1 MIVEKLRSLFF
12 PPAPR
17 KEARPASEKALA
29 RANAARDAG
38 DVQLAAALYDE
49 AAALD
54 PDRPEILIQRGNMQK
69 DSGAPLAALRTYHQA
84 LAAGFNRADVWVQ
97 ISRCHYMLGDV
108 ADAIQSCETAL
119 ELDLGNEDARSF
131 LIERGRAALQA
142 DRIRAIETGG
152 HPEPL
157 IALAEEV
164 ERLAKALDQIRREL
178 PARAQF
184 AYTPHQRYDGFR
196 RRFSLPPAPK
206 APDGAVLSIVLDC
219 SAATAS
225 NVRRLRASL
234 QDQTHDAWRLYL
246 AGGTENPEIETL
258 VAADTKMTFLTEA
271 EKLPHDIPVLFLDR
285 PAALTTECVQWLA
298 FAGSISTNC
307 LVQIDDVRIERLPN
321 GEEFHFPPDLFGAPD
336 FDFVCQTGNY
346 PAALL
351 WPADERLARAR
362 AGDWRAAY
370 LSELRKDR
378 VAHLPLP
385 LVRVERGSEE
395 NDDHHVR
402 RTQDLL
408 VSEANISLKKEG
420 GFNVD
425 WSYPN
430 AQIINVIIPTRDKP
444 ELIEAM
450 VSSLLEKAQDR
461 ASVHVSVIDNNSTTD
476 EAQAAYAR
484 LSALPNIDVHKEGGP
499 FNWSKMNNDAA
510 RRSSS
515 DILVFANDDMAMLTE
530 GWDIETRSQLS
541 REDIGVLG
549 AMLLYPTGEI
559 QHAGVMLGWRGG
571 PIHEGLA
578 WRGEDDG
585 PGRRWTARR
594 GVSAVTGAFL
604 ATTRVLFERLEGF
617 DQVLLPVG
625 GSDLDYSLK
634 VRAAGAKVLWTP
646 HIRLTH
652 HESLSRGLDHTDEQK
667 RTRNEDENAVLMSRW
682 EQTLLKDPHI
692 HPLWANFGRP
702 FQHIAPL
709 NQEKAVDHFTR
720 TINPVAKT
728 ATDRDKT

>member
-1 MIVEKLRSLFF
+1 MIIRKLRSLFF
-12 PPAPR
+12 PPDPP
-17 KEARPASEKALA
+17 KEDPSAFEQTLA
-29 RANAARDAG
+29 RANAARDSG
-38 DVQLAAALYDE
+38 NTTLAADLYGE
-49 AAALD
+49 AMALD
-54 PDRPEILIQRGNMQK
+54 PDRLEILIQRGNMQK
-69 DSGAPLAALRTYHQA
+69 DSGAPSAALRTYRQA
-84 LAAGFNRADVWVQ
+84 LGAGFNRADVWVQ
-97 ISRCHYMLGDV
+97 ISRCHYILGDV

-119 ELDLGNEDARSF
+119 ELDPGNKDAQSF

-164 ERLAKALDQIRREL
+164 ERLAKALEQIRREL

-184 AYTPHQRYDGFR
+184 AYTPHQGYDGFR
-196 RRFSLPPAPK
+196 RRFSMPPAPP
-206 APDGAVLSIVLDC
+206 APEGAALSIVLDC
-219 SAATAS
+219 STATAS
-225 NVRRLRASL
+225 DVRCLRASL

-246 AGGTENPEIETL
+246 AGGEGNPEIETL
-258 VAADTKMTFLTEA
+258 VTADARTTFLAEA
-271 EKLPHDIPVLFLDR
+271 EKLPHNIPVLFLDR
-285 PAALTTECVQWLA
+285 PATLTADCVQWLA

-336 FDFVCQTGNY
+336 FDFVCQTGKY

-351 WPADERLARAR
+351 WPADARLTRAR

-370 LSELRKDR
+370 LSELRERK

-385 LVRVERGSEE
+385 LVRVERGAEE
-395 NDDHHVR
+395 EDNHAR
-402 RTQDLL
+402 RAQDLL
-408 VSEANISLKKEG
+408 VSEADVSLKKEG

-425 WSYPN
+425 WSYPDI
-430 AQIINVIIPTRDKP
+430 QTINVIIPTRDKP
-444 ELIEAM
+444 ELVEAM
-450 VSSLLEKAQDR
+450 VSSLLEKARDR
-461 ASVHVSVIDNNSTTD
+461 DSVHVSVVDNNSSSD
-476 EAQAAYAR
+476 EALATHAK
-484 LSALPNIDVHKEGGP
+484 LSALPNIDVHKEAGP

-515 DILVFANDDMAMLTE
+515 DILVFANDDMSMLTE

-541 REDIGVLG
+541 REKIGVLG

-559 QHAGVMLGWRGG
+559 QHAGIMLGWRGG

-604 ATTRVLFERLEGF
+604 ATTRILFERLEGF

-634 VRAAGAKVLWTP
+634 ARAAGARVLWTP

-667 RTRNEDENAVLMSRW
+667 RKRNEDENAVLISRW
-682 EQTLLKDPHI
+682 EKTLLKDPHI
-692 HPLWANFGRP
+692 HPLWADFGRP

-709 NQEKAVDHFTR
+709 TQEKAVEYFTG
-720 TINPVAKT
+720 TINPATKMAADGYKT
-728 ATDRDKT
+728 

>member
-1 MIVEKLRSLFF
+1 MIVRKLRSLFF
-12 PPAPR
+12 PPASR
-17 KEARPASEKALA
+17 KEEPPAPEKALA
-29 RANAARDAG
+29 NANAARDSG
-38 DVQLAAALYDE
+38 DAKLAAELYGE

-54 PDRPEILIQRGNMQK
+54 PGRPEIQIQRGNMQK
-69 DSGAPLAALRTYHQA
+69 DSGAPSAALRTYRQA
-84 LAAGFNRADVWVQ
+84 LDAGFNRADVWVQ
-97 ISRCHYMLGDV
+97 ISRCHYMLGNV
-108 ADAIQSCETAL
+108 AEAIQSCEAAL
-119 ELDLGNEDARSF
+119 KLDPTNEDARSF

-142 DRIRAIETGG
+142 DRIKAIETGG

-164 ERLAKALDQIRREL
+164 ERLSKALEQIRREL
-178 PARAQF
+178 PNRAQF
-184 AYTPHQRYDGFR
+184 TYTPHQGYDGFR
-196 RRFSLPPAPK
+196 KRFSMPPAPK
-206 APDGAVLSIVLDC
+206 TPEGSAVNIILNC
-219 SAATAS
+219 SRATAS
-225 NVRRLRASL
+225 DVRRLRASL
-234 QDQTHDAWRLYL
+234 HDQTLDAWRLYL
-246 AGGTENPEIETL
+246 YGDEANPEIQTL
-258 VAADTKMTFLTEA
+258 VDADTRTMFLANTQD
-271 EKLPHDIPVLFLDR
+271 LPDDNPVLFLDR
-285 PAALTTECVQWLA
+285 PATLATDCAQWLA
-298 FAGSISTNC
+298 FAGSVSADR
-307 LVQIDDVRIERLPN
+307 LVQIDEVRIERLPN

-351 WPADERLARAR
+351 WPADERLTRAR

-370 LSELRKDR
+370 LSELRKGR
-378 VAHLPLP
+378 IAHLPLP
-385 LVRVERGSEE
+385 LVRIEHCAEE
-395 NDDHHVR
+395 NADNHVR
-402 RTQDLL
+402 RTRSLL
-408 VSEANISLKKEG
+408 VNEADVSLKREG
-420 GFNVD
+420 GFNMD
-425 WSYPN
+425 WLYSDN
-430 AQIINVIIPTRDKP
+430 QTINVIIPTRDKP
-444 ELIEAM
+444 ELVEAM
-450 VSSLLEKAQDR
+450 VSSLFGKARDK

-510 RRSSS
+510 NRSSS

-604 ATTRVLFERLEGF
+604 ATTRVLFKRLEGF

-634 VRAAGAKVLWTP
+634 VRAAGAQVLWTP

-667 RTRNEDENAVLMSRW
+667 KTRNEDENAVLMSRW
-682 EQTLLKDPHI
+682 GETLLKDRHI

>member
-1 MIVEKLRSLFF
+1 
-12 PPAPR
+12 
-17 KEARPASEKALA
+17 
-29 RANAARDAG
+29 
-38 DVQLAAALYDE
+38 
-49 AAALD
+49 
-54 PDRPEILIQRGNMQK
+54 
-69 DSGAPLAALRTYHQA
+69 LAALRTYHQA

-184 AYTPHQRYDGFR
+184 AYTPHQGYDGFR
-196 RRFSLPPAPK
+196 RRFFLPPAPK

-234 QDQTHDAWRLYL
+234 QDQTYNAWRLYL
-246 AGGTENPEIETL
+246 AGGAGNPEIETL
-258 VAADTKMTFLTEA
+258 VTADTKMTFLAEA